1 MHTTYGDMDLVVALG
16 LLEFTCA
23 VRQHN
28 LARSLHLGL
37 KLWPGFLLVYHRA
50 WILQENQNNQDSETE
65 ERARDQKAML
75 TRAVL
80 MRAVCSCEPCSCQ
93 QC

>member
-1 MHTTYGDMDLVVALG
+1 MTTTHGDMDLVVARG

-37 KLWPGFLLVYHRA
+37 KLWLGFLLVYHRA

-65 ERARDQKAML
+65 ERARDQKAMF

-80 MRAVCSCEPCSCQ
+80 MRAVCS
-93 QC
+93 